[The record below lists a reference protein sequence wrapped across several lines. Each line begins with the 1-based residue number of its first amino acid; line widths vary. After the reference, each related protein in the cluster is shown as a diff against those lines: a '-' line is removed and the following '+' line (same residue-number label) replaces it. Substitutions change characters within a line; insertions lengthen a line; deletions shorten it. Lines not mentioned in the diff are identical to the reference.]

1 MADVAPALEKEGFAT
16 HCAPADP
23 LHLVDEIRLAAL
35 PARSLECYVQLP
47 MTDLRGCGQ
56 PSVAALRALVADALL
71 ARFDALAVVVPLLAP
86 GARLVIV
93 AGDRAGT
100 TSDSDLGLPDI
111 SGVLAEAVLASHG
124 AHNIHP
130 TVIDDDICA
139 SDIAGIARARVDGP
153 GPGSAA
159 GCNRSAPRW
168 PTSPPSPPTSATW
181 HGGTSCCWQRSL
193 RGSALTQATISRR
206 SAGSPILGG
215 TAVARLSGRTID
227 GSGTRQRPAP
237 GRRPLSQPGAPLPFG
252 SPS

>member
-153 GPGSAA
+153 GPRVRRRVQSVSAA
-159 GCNRSAPRW
+159 LADFA
-168 PTSPPSPPTSATW
+168 TFSPDLSYVAWRDELLLATE
-181 HGGTSCCWQRSL
+181 
-193 RGSALTQATISRR
+193 
-206 SAGSPILGG
+206 
-215 TAVARLSGRTID
+215 LSEG
-227 GSGTRQRPAP
+227 
-237 GRRPLSQPGAPLPFG
+237 QP
-252 SPS
+252 